1 MHYPLLC
8 CFFYGNYVAAGG
20 PDESSKSED
29 VSVAPGTLDDGAHL
43 LYQAGISLE
52 AAILAALGAGEG
64 NWRIDLEAYQGGL
77 VFNEDISNADV
88 KVVAS
93 DRAILS
99 QELETD
105 NH

>member
-43 LYQAGISLE
+43 LDQAGISLE

-64 NWRIDLEAYQGGL
+64 NWRNRPGGL
-77 VFNEDISNADV
+77 PG
-88 KVVAS
+88 
-93 DRAILS
+93 RAGL
-99 QELETD
+99 QRG
-105 NH
+105 H